1 MELTINSATT
11 SQSSDFV
18 AIASLTI
25 LQVSIV
31 LSIYHTDK
39 HIASIISLY

>member
-1 MELTINSATT
+1 MEYAINSATT

-18 AIASLTI
+18 AIAPVTV

-31 LSIYHTDK
+31 LSIYHMDK